1 MKIKRDERYFSFLL
15 FFTLLSYEFV
25 GYKEIKCDLKRE
37 ENDQPRYKLLNIIMC
52 ITILSTSCP
61 CQVAVIVY
69 LGLAPIFDQN
79 LISFAGLCLTILIL

>member
-61 CQVAVIVY
+61 CQVAVIVC